1 MLQEASSQND
11 QDTGQCKANTA
22 EQKLGEGLAGVDLKQ
37 LISDFDAGERTAPEK
52 AAKRSQ
58 QADDSGLL
66 HAFL

>member
-1 MLQEASSQND
+1 M
-11 QDTGQCKANTA
+11 GQCKANTA